1 VIAGEAPANN
11 QPRHNDQP
19 TKDQSTCLTSSSW
32 TYLSPHA
39 PMQGSAAQ
47 GAGDDT
53 MWSPMSSTLIHGAS
67 EAVLVD
73 TLVTNDQ
80 VDALVGWI
88 EGFDVNLTTIY
99 ITHGH
104 ADHWIG
110 LARLLQRFP
119 MHADSPHPRLSAAP
133 TSRPRTR
140 RWPPTGR
147 AYSQARC
154 RRPRLSLRS

>member
-1 VIAGEAPANN
+1 MP
-11 QPRHNDQP
+11 DQLEL
-19 TKDQSTCLTSSSW
+19 DVFV
-32 TYLSPHA
+32 A
-39 PMQGSAAQ
+39 PMRPMHGTAAQ
-47 GAGDDT
+47 GAGDDP

-67 EAVLVD
+67 QAVLVD

-88 EGFDVNLTTIY
+88 EGFDVKLTTIY

-119 MHADSPHPRLSAAP
+119 NARGLATPEVV
-133 TSRPRTR
+133 
-140 RWPPTGR
+140 GR
-147 AYSQARC
+147 ANFEATHPPLAAYWQGIFPARRGSGGPGC
-154 RRPRLSLRS
+154 P